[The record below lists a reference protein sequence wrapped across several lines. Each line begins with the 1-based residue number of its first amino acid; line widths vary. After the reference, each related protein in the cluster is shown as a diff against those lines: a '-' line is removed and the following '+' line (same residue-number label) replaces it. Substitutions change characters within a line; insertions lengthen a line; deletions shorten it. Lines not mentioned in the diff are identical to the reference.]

1 MSSEELTVTAGT
13 GEAGVSTETGVATEA
28 AVVTQAGL
36 VTEAGLATEAEVV
49 AEAEAVTEAEAV
61 VGAEAEAVA
70 EQAAARTYAVAAD
83 ANVRSGP
90 GTSYEKVGRVK
101 AGSRVS
107 ISCQRPGETVTGPT
121 GTSKIWDRI
130 GNGRYVSDTYV
141 RTGSNGYVAP
151 RC

>member
-1 MSSEELTVTAGT
+1 MSSEELTVTAGAV
-13 GEAGVSTETGVATEA
+13 GA
-28 AVVTQAGL
+28 AEPEGTDI
-36 VTEAGLATEAEVV
+36 AE
-49 AEAEAVTEAEAV
+49 
-61 VGAEAEAVA
+61 VGAEA
-70 EQAAARTYAVAAD
+70 AAARSYPVAAD
-83 ANVRSGP
+83 VNVRSGP
-90 GTSYEKVGRVK
+90 GTSYAKVGRVQ

-121 GTSKIWDRI
+121 GTSKIWDKI